1 MDGRIA
7 GPGMTEESRIVS
19 PLKGTRDVIMLSP
32 MAIASRLLRFG
43 FAALVLGLLA
53 LAWPGTAEAQDHGG
67 HGQHM
72 AVDHDTAPPAHH
84 PEGNSDP
91 ASCPDMGAGCCCVSA
106 SCHTPVTFD
115 RSLTVRRIASSHAVD
130 MPMDEAW
137 RALAQVD
144 PPPEPP
150 RA

>member
-1 MDGRIA
+1 
-7 GPGMTEESRIVS
+7 
-19 PLKGTRDVIMLSP
+19 
-32 MAIASRLLRFG
+32 MAIGSRLLRFG

-53 LAWPGTAEAQDHGG
+53 LAWSGTAEAHGQGG

-72 AVDHDTAPPAHH
+72 SMDHGSMDHDAPPPSHH

-91 ASCPDMGAGCCCVSA
+91 ASCPDMGAGCCCLSA
-106 SCHTPVTFD
+106 SCQIPVAFD
-115 RSLTVRRIASSHAVD
+115 RSATVQRIASSHVID

>member
-1 MDGRIA
+1 
-7 GPGMTEESRIVS
+7 
-19 PLKGTRDVIMLSP
+19 MLPS
-32 MAIASRLLRFG
+32 MAIGSRLLRFG

-53 LAWPGTAEAQDHGG
+53 FAWAGTAEAHDHGG

-72 AVDHDTAPPAHH
+72 SMDHDAAPPAHH

-91 ASCPDMGAGCCCVSA
+91 ATCPDMGQGCCCLGA
-106 SCHTPVTFD
+106 SCQIPVAFD
-115 RSLTVRRIASSHAVD
+115 RSPTVRRIASSHAVD
-130 MPMDEAW
+130 MPTDANR